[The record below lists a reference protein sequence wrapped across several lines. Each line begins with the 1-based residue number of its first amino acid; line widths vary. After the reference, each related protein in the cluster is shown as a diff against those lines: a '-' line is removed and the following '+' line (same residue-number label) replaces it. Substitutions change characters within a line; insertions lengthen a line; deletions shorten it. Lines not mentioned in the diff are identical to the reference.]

1 MSKVALLLR
10 ILVANFLLR
19 ANDLTSLKESSRIL
33 VLINLSKFP
42 RVIAI
47 VLFTFFLNWKTEN
60 TANFILRMLRCW
72 N

>member
-10 ILVANFLLR
+10 MLVANFLLK
-19 ANDLTSLKESSRIL
+19 ANDLTSLKESSRIF

-47 VLFTFFLNWKTEN
+47 VLFTFFLN
-60 TANFILRMLRCW
+60 
-72 N
+72 